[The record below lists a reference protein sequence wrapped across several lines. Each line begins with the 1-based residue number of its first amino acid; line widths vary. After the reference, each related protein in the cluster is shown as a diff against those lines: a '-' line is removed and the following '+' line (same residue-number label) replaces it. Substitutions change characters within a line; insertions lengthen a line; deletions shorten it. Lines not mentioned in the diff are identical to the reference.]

1 MDEIS
6 IQQLLDTGAHFG
18 HLTRKWHPKMEPYI
32 FMEKNSIH
40 LIDLS
45 KTKSQLED
53 AVNMISNCVAEGG
66 TVLFVGTKKQAKGLI
81 RTEAERC
88 GMYCI
93 TERWLG
99 GTLTNFST
107 IRKSIKKLEKFEEE
121 GAKMY
126 EGLTK
131 KEVLTLERERL
142 KLDNVFRGIKAMKR
156 LPDLMVLVDGNHEE
170 TAIKEARKLDIPI
183 IGLIDTDTD
192 PTLIDH
198 VIPANDDSLRTIS
211 LIIQRLVDAVIAA
224 LELRRQKLEIET
236 TETEVE
242 TAK

>member
-1 MDEIS
+1 MKEIT

-45 KTKSQLED
+45 KTKTQIEEAS
-53 AVNMISNCVAEGG
+53 NMIAKSVGDGG
-66 TVLFVGTKKQAKGLI
+66 TVLFVGTKKQAKDLV

-88 GMYCI
+88 GMYYVN
-93 TERWLG
+93 ERWLG

-107 IRKSIKKLEKFEEE
+107 IRKSIKQLEKFEEE
-121 GAKMY
+121 GASAY

-142 KLDNVFRGIKAMKR
+142 KLDKVFRGIKAMKR
-156 LPDLMVLVDGNHEE
+156 LPDLIVMVDAKFED
-170 TAIKEARKLDIPI
+170 TAVKEANKLDIPI
-183 IGLIDTDTD
+183 IALVDTDTD
-192 PTLIDH
+192 PSNIDH

-211 LIIQRLVDAVIAA
+211 LVLQTLADSVVMS
-224 LELRRQKLEIET
+224 LELRRDKLEAET
-236 TETEVE
+236 SEVE
-242 TAK
+242 TEQN

>member
-1 MDEIS
+1 MKEIT

-45 KTKSQLED
+45 KTKTQIEE
-53 AVNMISNCVAEGG
+53 AANMIAKSVGDGG
-66 TVLFVGTKKQAKGLI
+66 TVLFVGTKKQAKDLV

-88 GMYCI
+88 GMYYVN
-93 TERWLG
+93 ERWLG

-107 IRKSIKKLEKFEEE
+107 IRKSIKKLEKFEDE
-121 GAKMY
+121 GASAY

-142 KLDNVFRGIKAMKR
+142 KLDKVFRGIKAMKR
-156 LPDLMVLVDGNHEE
+156 LPDLIVMVDAKFED
-170 TAIKEARKLDIPI
+170 TAVKEANKLDIPI
-183 IGLIDTDTD
+183 IALVDTDTD
-192 PTLIDH
+192 PSNIDH
-198 VIPANDDSLRTIS
+198 VIPANDDSLRTVS
-211 LIIQRLVDAVIAA
+211 LVLQTLADSVVMS
-224 LELRRQKLEIET
+224 LELRRDKLEAET
-236 TETEVE
+236 SEVE
-242 TAK
+242 TEQN

>member
-1 MDEIS
+1 MKEIT

-32 FMEKNSIH
+32 FMEKNLIH

-45 KTKSQLED
+45 KTKTQIEEAS
-53 AVNMISNCVAEGG
+53 NMIAKSVGDGG
-66 TVLFVGTKKQAKGLI
+66 TVLFVGTKKQAKDLV

-88 GMYCI
+88 GMYYVN
-93 TERWLG
+93 ERWLG

-121 GAKMY
+121 GASAY

-142 KLDNVFRGIKAMKR
+142 KLDKVFRGIKAMKR
-156 LPDLMVLVDGNHEE
+156 LPDLIVMVDAKFED
-170 TAIKEARKLDIPI
+170 TAVKEANKLDIPI
-183 IGLIDTDTD
+183 IALVDTDTD
-192 PTLIDH
+192 PSNIDH

-211 LIIQRLVDAVIAA
+211 LVLQTLADSVVMS
-224 LELRRQKLEIET
+224 LELRRDKLEAET
-236 TETEVE
+236 SEVE
-242 TAK
+242 TEQN

>member
-1 MDEIS
+1 MKEIT

-45 KTKSQLED
+45 KTKTQIEEAS
-53 AVNMISNCVAEGG
+53 NMIAKSVGDGG
-66 TVLFVGTKKQAKGLI
+66 TVLFVGTKKQAKDLV

-88 GMYCI
+88 GMYYVN
-93 TERWLG
+93 ERWLG

-107 IRKSIKKLEKFEEE
+107 IRKSIKKLEKIEEE
-121 GAKMY
+121 GASAY

-142 KLDNVFRGIKAMKR
+142 KLDKVFRGIKAMKR
-156 LPDLMVLVDGNHEE
+156 LPDLIVMVDAKFED
-170 TAIKEARKLDIPI
+170 TAVKEANKLDIPI
-183 IGLIDTDTD
+183 IALVDTDTD
-192 PTLIDH
+192 PSNIDH

-211 LIIQRLVDAVIAA
+211 LVLQTLADSVVMS
-224 LELRRQKLEIET
+224 LELRRDKLEAET
-236 TETEVE
+236 SEVE
-242 TAK
+242 TEQN

>member
-1 MDEIS
+1 MKEIT

-45 KTKSQLED
+45 KTKTQIED
-53 AVNMISNCVAEGG
+53 AATMIAKSVGDGG
-66 TVLFVGTKKQAKGLI
+66 TVLFVGTKKQAKDLI

-88 GMYCI
+88 GMYYVN
-93 TERWLG
+93 ERWLG

-107 IRKSIKKLEKFEEE
+107 IQKSIKKLEKFEEE
-121 GAKMY
+121 GASAY
-126 EGLTK
+126 DGLTK

-142 KLDNVFRGIKAMKR
+142 KLDKVFRGIKAMKR
-156 LPDLMVLVDGNHEE
+156 LPDLMVMVDAKFED
-170 TAIKEARKLDIPI
+170 TAVKEANKLEIPI
-183 IGLIDTDTD
+183 IALVDTDTD
-192 PTLIDH
+192 PSNIDH

-211 LIIQRLVDAVIAA
+211 LVLQTLADSVVMS
-224 LELRRQKLEIET
+224 LKLRRDKLEAET
-236 TETEVE
+236 SEVE
-242 TAK
+242 SEQN

>member
-1 MDEIS
+1 LDEIT

-53 AVNMISNCVAEGG
+53 AVNMISNIVSEGG

-93 TERWLG
+93 TERW
-99 GTLTNFST
+99 LTNFST

-156 LPDLMVLVDGNHEE
+156 LPDLMVLVDGNQEE

-192 PTLIDH
+192 PTLIDL

-211 LIIQRLVDAVIAA
+211 LIIQRLVDTIVAA
-224 LELRRQKLEIET
+224 LELRREKLEIET

>member
-1 MDEIS
+1 MKEIT

-45 KTKSQLED
+45 KTKTQIED
-53 AVNMISNCVAEGG
+53 AANMIAKSVGDGG
-66 TVLFVGTKKQAKGLI
+66 TVLFVGTKKQAKDLV

-88 GMYCI
+88 GMYYVN
-93 TERWLG
+93 ERWLG

-121 GAKMY
+121 GASAY
-126 EGLTK
+126 DGLTK

-142 KLDNVFRGIKAMKR
+142 KLDKVFRGIKAMKR
-156 LPDLMVLVDGNHEE
+156 LPDLIVMVDAKFED
-170 TAIKEARKLDIPI
+170 TAVKEANKLDIPI
-183 IGLIDTDTD
+183 IALVDTDTD
-192 PTLIDH
+192 PSNIDH

-211 LIIQRLVDAVIAA
+211 LVLQTLADSVVMS
-224 LELRRQKLEIET
+224 LELRRDKLEAET
-236 TETEVE
+236 SEVE
-242 TAK
+242 TEQN

>member
-1 MDEIS
+1 MKEIT

-45 KTKSQLED
+45 KTKTQIED
-53 AVNMISNCVAEGG
+53 AANMIAKNVGDGG
-66 TVLFVGTKKQAKGLI
+66 TVLFVGTKKQAKDLI

-88 GMYCI
+88 GMYYVN
-93 TERWLG
+93 ERWLG

-121 GAKMY
+121 GASAY
-126 EGLTK
+126 DGLTK

-142 KLDNVFRGIKAMKR
+142 KLDKVFRGIKAMKR
-156 LPDLMVLVDGNHEE
+156 LPDLIVMVDAKFED
-170 TAIKEARKLDIPI
+170 TAVKEANKLEIPI
-183 IGLIDTDTD
+183 IALVDTDTD
-192 PTLIDH
+192 PSNIDH

-211 LIIQRLVDAVIAA
+211 LVLQTLADSVVMS
-224 LELRRQKLEIET
+224 LELRRDKLEAET
-236 TETEVE
+236 SEVE
-242 TAK
+242 TEQN

>member
-1 MDEIS
+1 MKEIT

-45 KTKSQLED
+45 KTKTQIEEAS
-53 AVNMISNCVAEGG
+53 NMIAKSVGDGG
-66 TVLFVGTKKQAKGLI
+66 TVLFVGTKKQAKDLV

-88 GMYCI
+88 GMYYVN
-93 TERWLG
+93 ERWLG

-107 IRKSIKKLEKFEEE
+107 IRKSIKKLEKIEEE
-121 GAKMY
+121 GASAY
-126 EGLTK
+126 DGLTK

-142 KLDNVFRGIKAMKR
+142 KLDKVFRGIKAMKR
-156 LPDLMVLVDGNHEE
+156 LPDLIVMVDAKFED
-170 TAIKEARKLDIPI
+170 TAVKEANKLDIPI
-183 IGLIDTDTD
+183 IALVDTDTD
-192 PTLIDH
+192 PSNIDH

-211 LIIQRLVDAVIAA
+211 LVLQTLADSVVMS
-224 LELRRQKLEIET
+224 LELRRDKLEAET
-236 TETEVE
+236 SEVE
-242 TAK
+242 TEQN

>member
-1 MDEIS
+1 MKEIT

-45 KTKSQLED
+45 KTKTQIGEAS
-53 AVNMISNCVAEGG
+53 NMIAKSLGDGG
-66 TVLFVGTKKQAKGLI
+66 TVLFVGTKKQAKDLV

-88 GMYCI
+88 GMYYVN
-93 TERWLG
+93 ERWLG

-107 IRKSIKKLEKFEEE
+107 IRKSIKKLVKFEEE
-121 GAKMY
+121 GASAY

-142 KLDNVFRGIKAMKR
+142 KLDKVFRGIKAMKR
-156 LPDLMVLVDGNHEE
+156 LPDLIVMVDAKFED
-170 TAIKEARKLDIPI
+170 TAVKEANKLEIPI
-183 IGLIDTDTD
+183 IALVDTDTD
-192 PTLIDH
+192 PSNIDH

-211 LIIQRLVDAVIAA
+211 LVLQTLADSVVMS
-224 LELRRQKLEIET
+224 LELRRDKLEAET
-236 TETEVE
+236 SEVE
-242 TAK
+242 TEQN

>member
-1 MDEIS
+1 MKKIT

-40 LIDLS
+40 LIDLN
-45 KTKSQLED
+45 KTKSQIEE
-53 AVNMISNCVAEGG
+53 ACNMIANCVGDGG
-66 TVLFVGTKKQAKGLI
+66 TILFVGTKKQAKDLV

-88 GMYCI
+88 GMYYT

-121 GAKMY
+121 GASAY
-126 EGLTK
+126 DGLTK

-142 KLDNVFRGIKAMKR
+142 KLDKVFRGIKAMKR
-156 LPDLMVLVDGNHEE
+156 LPDLLVIVDAKFEE
-170 TAIKEARKLDIPI
+170 TAVKEANKLDIPI
-183 IGLIDTDTD
+183 IALVDTDTD
-192 PTLIDH
+192 PSNIDH
-198 VIPANDDSLRTIS
+198 VIPANDDSLRTVS
-211 LIIQRLVDAVIAA
+211 LVLQSLADSVVES
-224 LELRRQKLEIET
+224 LELRRDKLEAET
-236 TETEVE
+236 SEIEVE
-242 TAK
+242 QK

>member
-1 MDEIS
+1 MKEIT

-45 KTKSQLED
+45 KTKTQIEEAS
-53 AVNMISNCVAEGG
+53 NMIAKSVGDGG
-66 TVLFVGTKKQAKGLI
+66 TVLFVGTKKQAKDLV

-88 GMYCI
+88 GMYYVN
-93 TERWLG
+93 ERWLG

-121 GAKMY
+121 GASAY
-126 EGLTK
+126 DGLTK

-142 KLDNVFRGIKAMKR
+142 KLDKVFRGIKAMKR
-156 LPDLMVLVDGNHEE
+156 LPDLIVMVDAKFED
-170 TAIKEARKLDIPI
+170 TAVKEANKLDIPI
-183 IGLIDTDTD
+183 IALVDTDTD
-192 PTLIDH
+192 PSNIDH

-211 LIIQRLVDAVIAA
+211 LVLQTLADSVVMS
-224 LELRRQKLEIET
+224 LELRRDKLEAET
-236 TETEVE
+236 SEVE
-242 TAK
+242 TEQN

>member
-1 MDEIS
+1 MKEIT

-40 LIDLS
+40 LIDLN
-45 KTKSQLED
+45 KTKSQIEE
-53 AVNMISNCVAEGG
+53 ASNIIAKSVGDGG
-66 TVLFVGTKKQAKGLI
+66 TVLLVGTKNQAKDLV

-88 GMYCI
+88 GMYYV

-121 GAKMY
+121 GAAAY

-131 KEVLTLERERL
+131 KEVLTLERERI
-142 KLDNVFRGIKAMKR
+142 KLEKVFRGIKAMKR
-156 LPDLMVLVDGNHEE
+156 LPDLIVVVDAKFED
-170 TAIKEARKLDIPI
+170 TAVKEANKLDIPI
-183 IGLIDTDTD
+183 IALVDTDTD
-192 PTLIDH
+192 PSNIDH
-198 VIPANDDSLRTIS
+198 VIPANDDSLRTVS
-211 LIIQRLVDAVIAA
+211 LVLQSLADSVVES
-224 LELRRQKLEIET
+224 LELRRDKLEAET
-236 TETEVE
+236 SEIEVE
-242 TAK
+242 QK